1 VKADILAGQMVTE
14 CHENREPD
22 DDELTTAAAAAVTTG
37 LNRELMMM

>member
-1 VKADILAGQMVTE
+1 MS
-14 CHENREPD
+14 RESKTYTD